1 MLIDYQ
7 PEQYRTITSS
17 TRDEIDLNVIALCKL
32 ARAYDITVIVS
43 TVGVD
48 MGVNTGTAQ
57 GIMDELPGVTEIDRT
72 GVNAW
77 EDEEFRNA
85 IEATGRKKIVMAG
98 LWTEVCLT
106 FPTLDMQ
113 AAGYQVYPVADAV
126 GGISAV
132 AHDRAIE
139 RMQAAG
145 ATPITAIQFGSELMR
160 NWARDS
166 SDKFRKVLQWY
177 FPKRFALMKKAGSEL
192 IQPPAAGSR
201 RPAPFP
207 ARAGVSKLTQ
217 NPARAAFDCLI
228 AVAAPCRCGN
238 VAGWQGGHDMPHI
251 GPDSPSAA
259 PRGPCRDPSCRDPSC
274 RDPRAAFLALL
285 LALPGLAGAEQLR
298 ILTSMPPAFTD
309 PFIAAFRRLHPDAD
323 ILVLNKNTNSG
334 VDEIARGNPRGFDL
348 FWASAPEAFALI
360 GQHGGF

>member
-1 MLIDYQ
+1 MAKTQPEPIRDPKSDRLLTPENCALVLIDYQ
-7 PEQYRTITSS
+7 PEQYRTVTSS
-17 TRDEIDLNVIALCKL
+17 SVDEIDLNVIALCKL
-32 ARAYDITVIVS
+32 ARAYDIPVIIS

-48 MGVNTGTAQ
+48 MGVNTGTAAE
-57 GIMDELPGVTEIDRT
+57 IMAELPGVTEIDRS

-177 FPKRFALMKKAGSEL
+177 FPKRFALMKEG
-192 IQPPAAGSR
+192 
-201 RPAPFP
+201 
-207 ARAGVSKLTQ
+207 
-217 NPARAAFDCLI
+217 
-228 AVAAPCRCGN
+228 
-238 VAGWQGGHDMPHI
+238 
-251 GPDSPSAA
+251 
-259 PRGPCRDPSCRDPSC
+259 
-274 RDPRAAFLALL
+274 
-285 LALPGLAGAEQLR
+285 R
-298 ILTSMPPAFTD
+298 I
-309 PFIAAFRRLHPDAD
+309 
-323 ILVLNKNTNSG
+323 KG
-334 VDEIARGNPRGFDL
+334 
-348 FWASAPEAFALI
+348 
-360 GQHGGF
+360 